1 MSTFSTPG
9 VNSARSQGVT
19 DNAGQSWHSKMSL
32 EAFHVELK
40 ADLGVASLPPKPP
53 LLEPSGKMALTASK
67 WTPPIIFFEFLAQN
81 SIPLL
86 MLHLRP
92 FKHDHSKICVHA
104 EMKEAPKRPR
114 ARKGLVVFHL
124 IAHIRTRVMRSGI
137 SNLVTNCQEI
147 AILTQAPS
155 AGLPEVQ

>member
-1 MSTFSTPG
+1 M
-9 VNSARSQGVT
+9 
-19 DNAGQSWHSKMSL
+19 WHPKMPLGAFQVESKG
-32 EAFHVELK
+32 
-40 ADLGVASLPPKPP
+40 DLRIAALPPKPP
-53 LLEPSGKMALTASK
+53 LSEPSGKMALTASK
-67 WTPPIIFFEFLAQN
+67 LTPPICFPFLAQN
-81 SIPLL
+81 PNPLL

-92 FKHDHSKICVHA
+92 SKSDHSKICVHA
-104 EMKEAPKRPR
+104 KMKEAPKRPR

-124 IAHIRTRVMRSGI
+124 IAYIRTRVMRSGI